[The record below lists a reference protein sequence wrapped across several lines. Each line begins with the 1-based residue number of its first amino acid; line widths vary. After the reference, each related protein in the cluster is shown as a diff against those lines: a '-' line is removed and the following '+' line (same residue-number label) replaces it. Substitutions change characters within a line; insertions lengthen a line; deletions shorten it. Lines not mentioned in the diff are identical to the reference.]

1 MRRIRLHQG
10 VWTTFLGLVGGGAVT
25 LWPSQIMIG
34 YALIAAA
41 ILLAIWGL
49 TIDGGHWWKRI
60 PRLKLPFHR
69 RGQMYIGQILAFDT
83 ELDSQH
89 ILNLAVRG
97 YNGTGRKRKVLRVEG
112 QIKMGPQEIV
122 LMPPALHSTS
132 DILLPDA
139 EFVFNLRQS
148 LTPDQVSQ
156 FRALEAEGK
165 DVLLAFDRLNITTK
179 NALFGTAERIE
190 LWDGISLRHGRF
202 WGRIISASIT
212 SKLGSGVIIR

>member
-49 TIDGGHWWKRI
+49 TIDGEHWWKRI
-60 PRLKLPFHR
+60 LRLRLPFHR

-139 EFVFNLRQS
+139 EFVFNLR
-148 LTPDQVSQ
+148 
-156 FRALEAEGK
+156 
-165 DVLLAFDRLNITTK
+165 DRK
-179 NALFGTAERIE
+179 
-190 LWDGISLRHGRF
+190 S
-202 WGRIISASIT
+202 
-212 SKLGSGVIIR
+212 VV